1 MDLKGHFLYSPH
13 YHLIQYVKYRRKAL
27 TNPLV
32 VDFLKTKIYNISET
46 FDVEVLNIECD
57 EDYFHLLFSAK
68 PSLDIPKY
76 INTIKTITSR
86 EIRKNF
92 PEVKTMLWKDT
103 VWSRSY
109 FIAST
114 GQVIFEGQV
123 TLDILKQYVEN
134 QGKYASDE
142 EDKDQSN

>member
-1 MDLKGHFLYSPH
+1 M
-13 YHLIQYVKYRRKAL
+13 
-27 TNPLV
+27 NPLV
-32 VDFLKTKIYNISET
+32 VDFLKTKINNISKT
-46 FDVEVLNIECD
+46 FDVEVLNVECD
-57 EDYFHLLFSAK
+57 KDHFHLLFTAK

-103 VWSRSY
+103 FWSRSY

-114 GQVIFEGQV
+114 GQV

-142 EDKDQSN
+142 EDQNQSN